1 MYVLLIF
8 QERTVKRWNCI
19 LCIAIFAVALIS
31 VALANRDMVTLQVL
45 PQEVAGWFAVNP
57 SVNLPLFLVILG
69 SIVAGLLVGFIWE
82 WIREYGERAEK
93 ARLARETRRLEREV
107 ARLKGEKHQGKDEV
121 LALLDEAS

>member
-1 MYVLLIF
+1 MRYIRYF
-8 QERTVKRWNCI
+8 
-19 LCIAIFAVALIS
+19 CIAIFAVALIS
-31 VALANRDMVTLQVL
+31 VALANRAMVELKVL
-45 PQEVAGWFAVNP
+45 PDEVAGWFAVTP

-69 SIVAGLLVGFIWE
+69 AIGAGLLVGFIWE
-82 WIREYGERAEK
+82 WIREHGERAEK